1 MQILLVEDH
10 AATARAIRSMLEGHM
25 FATSVAGD
33 GPAALDQL
41 LRHSHDAAIVDVG
54 LPGIDGFEVVKRA
67 RKEGVVI
74 PILMLTARDGV
85 EDRVRGLECGADD
98 YLIKPFAEHE
108 LLARLR
114 ALLRRSH
121 GREESDVLEIGELR
135 VDVGACAATYAGEP
149 LALGPTEFR
158 LLELLARNAGM
169 TLPRSK
175 ILERLREERDGAS
188 NVVDVFVSQ
197 LRSKLKRSGADH
209 LIETIWN
216 VGYRLRA

>member
-1 MQILLVEDH
+1 
-10 AATARAIRSMLEGHM
+10 M
-25 FATSVAGD
+25 FAASIAVD
-33 GPAALDQL
+33 GIAALDQL
-41 LRHSHDAAIVDVG
+41 LWHTHDAAIVDIG
-54 LPGIDGFEVVKRA
+54 LPGMDGFEVVRRV
-67 RKEGVVI
+67 RKEGVRI

-98 YLIKPFAEHE
+98 YLTKPFAEHE

-114 ALLRRSH
+114 ALLRRSPA
-121 GREESDVLEIGELR
+121 R
-135 VDVGACAATYAGEP
+135 VETGTIDVGALHVDLGACTATYGGRP

-175 ILERLREERDGAS
+175 ILERLRDERDGAS

-197 LRSKLKRSGADH
+197 LRGKLKRCGAEH
-209 LIETIWN
+209 VIETIWN
-216 VGYRLRA
+216 VGYRLRP

>member
-1 MQILLVEDH
+1 
-10 AATARAIRSMLEGHM
+10 MLEVHL
-25 FATSVAGD
+25 FATSIAKD

-41 LRHSHDAAIVDVG
+41 LRHAHDAAIVDVG
-54 LPGIDGFEVVKRA
+54 LPGIDGFEVVR
-67 RKEGVVI
+67 RVRNEGVRI
-74 PILMLTARDGV
+74 PILMLTAREGV

-98 YLIKPFAEHE
+98 YLVKPFAEHE

-114 ALLRRSH
+114 ALLRRSQ
-121 GREESDVLEIGELR
+121 GRVRTDVIEVGDLR
-135 VDVGACAATYAGEP
+135 VDVAACTASYAGKP
-149 LALGPTEFR
+149 IALGPTEFR

-169 TLPRSK
+169 TLPRPK

-197 LRSKLKRSGADH
+197 LRTKLKRCGAEH

>member
-1 MQILLVEDH
+1 
-10 AATARAIRSMLEGHM
+10 MLEGSM
-25 FATSVAGD
+25 FAATIAGD
-33 GPAALDQL
+33 GQSALDQL
-41 LRHSHDAAIVDVG
+41 LRHSHDAAIVDIG
-54 LPGIDGFEVVKRA
+54 LPDMDGFEVVRRA
-67 RKEGVVI
+67 RQEGVDI
-74 PILMLTARDGV
+74 PILVLTARDGI
-85 EDRVRGLECGADD
+85 EDRVRGLDSGADD
-98 YLIKPFAEHE
+98 YLVKPFAEHE

-121 GREESDVLEIGELR
+121 GRTEADVIAIGELR
-135 VDVGACAATYAGEP
+135 VDVGACTATYAGKT
-149 LALGPTEFR
+149 LTLGPTEFR

-197 LRSKLKRSGADH
+197 LRSKLKRLGADH
-209 LIETIWN
+209 IIETIWN

>member
-1 MQILLVEDH
+1 MLESSLF
-10 AATARAIRSMLEGHM
+10 AATI
-25 FATSVAGD
+25 AGD
-33 GPAALDQL
+33 GLSALDQL
-41 LRHSHDAAIVDVG
+41 LRHTHDAAVVDVG
-54 LPGIDGFEVVKRA
+54 LPGMDGFEVVRRA
-67 RKEGVVI
+67 RKEGVNI
-74 PILMLTARDGV
+74 PILMLTARDGI

-121 GREESDVLEIGELR
+121 GPAESNVLQIGDLR
-135 VDVGACAATYAGEP
+135 VDVGANAASYAGKP
-149 LALGPTEFR
+149 LSLGPTEFR

-197 LRSKLKRSGADH
+197 LRGKLKRLGADH
-209 LIETIWN
+209 IIETIWN
-216 VGYRLRA
+216 VGYRLRP

>member
-1 MQILLVEDH
+1 
-10 AATARAIRSMLEGHM
+10 M

>member
-1 MQILLVEDH
+1 
-10 AATARAIRSMLEGHM
+10 M
-25 FATSVAGD
+25 FATSIARD

-41 LRHSHDAAIVDVG
+41 LRRTHDAAIVDIG
-54 LPGIDGFEVVKRA
+54 LPGIDGFEVVRRA
-67 RKEGVVI
+67 RREGVRI
-74 PILMLTARDGV
+74 PILMLTARDGI

-98 YLIKPFAEHE
+98 YLVKPFAQHE

-114 ALLRRSH
+114 ALLRRSA
-121 GREESDVLEIGELR
+121 RRVEADAIEVGELR
-135 VDVGACAATYAGEP
+135 VDLSACSATYAGKP

-175 ILERLREERDGAS
+175 ILDRLREERDGTS

-197 LRSKLKRSGADH
+197 LRNKLKRCGGEH
-209 LIETIWN
+209 VIETIWN

>member
-1 MQILLVEDH
+1 
-10 AATARAIRSMLEGHM
+10 M
-25 FATSVAGD
+25 FATSIAGD
-33 GPAALDQL
+33 GPSALDQL

-67 RKEGVVI
+67 RKEGVGI
-74 PILMLTARDGV
+74 PILMLTARDGI
-85 EDRVRGLECGADD
+85 EDRVRGLDCGADD

-121 GREESDVLEIGELR
+121 GPTESNVLEIGDLR
-135 VDVGACAATYAGEP
+135 VDVGANTASYAGKP

-197 LRSKLKRSGADH
+197 LRSKLKRLGADH
-209 LIETIWN
+209 IIETIWN
-216 VGYRLRA
+216 VGYRLRP

>member
-25 FATSVAGD
+25 FATSIAGD

-41 LRHSHDAAIVDVG
+41 LRHTHDAAIVDVG
-54 LPGIDGFEVVKRA
+54 LPGIDGFEVVRRA
-67 RKEGVVI
+67 RNEGVTI
-74 PILMLTARDGV
+74 PILMLTAREGV
-85 EDRVRGLECGADD
+85 EDRVRGLESGADD

-121 GREESDVLEIGELR
+121 GPTEADVITIGDLR
-135 VDVGACAATYAGEP
+135 VDIGACTATYAGNP

-197 LRSKLKRSGADH
+197 LRNKLKRCGADH

-216 VGYRLRA
+216 VGYRLRT

>member
-1 MQILLVEDH
+1 MF
-10 AATARAIRSMLEGHM
+10 AATIAA
-25 FATSVAGD
+25 D
-33 GPAALDQL
+33 GPSALDQL
-41 LRHSHDAAIVDVG
+41 LRHSHDAAVVDIG
-54 LPGIDGFEVVKRA
+54 LPGIDGFEVVRRA
-67 RKEGVVI
+67 REEGVNI
-74 PILMLTARDGV
+74 PILMLTARDGI
-85 EDRVRGLECGADD
+85 EDRVHGLECGADD
-98 YLIKPFAEHE
+98 YLTKPFAEHE

-121 GREESDVLEIGELR
+121 ARTEADVIEIGDLR
-135 VDVGACAATYAGEP
+135 VDVGACTAAYAGKP

-197 LRSKLKRSGADH
+197 LRNKLKRCGADH
-209 LIETIWN
+209 VIETIWN
-216 VGYRLRA
+216 VGYRLRP

>member
-1 MQILLVEDH
+1 VQILLVEDH
-10 AATARAIRSMLEGHM
+10 AATARAIRAMLERHM

-33 GPAALDQL
+33 GAAALDQL
-41 LRHSHDAAIVDVG
+41 LRHTHDAAIVDIG
-54 LPGIDGFEVVKRA
+54 LPDIDGFEVVRRV
-67 RKEGVVI
+67 RKDGVRI

-98 YLIKPFAEHE
+98 YLVKPFAEHE

-114 ALLRRSH
+114 ALLRRSE
-121 GREESDVLEIGELR
+121 GRVEAGAIEVGELR
-135 VDVGACAATYAGEP
+135 VDLDACTATYAGK
-149 LALGPTEFR
+149 LLVLGPTEFR

-169 TLPRSK
+169 TLPRAK

-197 LRSKLKRSGADH
+197 LRRKLRRCGADH
-209 LIETIWN
+209 VIETIWN